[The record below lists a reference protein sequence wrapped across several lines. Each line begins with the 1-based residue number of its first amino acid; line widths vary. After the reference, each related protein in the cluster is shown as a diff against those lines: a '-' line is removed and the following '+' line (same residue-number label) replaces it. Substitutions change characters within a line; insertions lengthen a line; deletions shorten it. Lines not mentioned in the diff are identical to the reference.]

1 MLTYRVDDMTCGH
14 CAATI
19 TNALHVLDSGIRVQT
34 DLTRH
39 LVQVE
44 ATQAQASR
52 VAAAIAEAGYA
63 PVAVDASPADQ
74 PRAQKGGCCGC
85 CG

>member
-14 CAATI
+14 CAMTI
-19 TNALHVLDSGIRVQT
+19 TNALRVIDSGIRVQI
-34 DLTRH
+34 DLTRR

-63 PVAVDASPADQ
+63 PVAVDAPPADQ
-74 PRAQKGGCCGC
+74 PRAKKGGCCGC

>member
-14 CAATI
+14 CATAI
-19 TNALHVLDSGIRVQT
+19 TNALRAIDSGIRVQI

-44 ATQAQASR
+44 ATQARASR

-63 PVAVDASPADQ
+63 PVAVVASPADQ
-74 PRAQKGGCCGC
+74 PRDKKGGCCGC